1 MPSPA
6 DIHHI
11 SSDVC
16 SEMMKI
22 IAEMEIAKSKEM
34 IQQADCFS
42 VQLNKSVDKHNMDSI
57 FATISLFDSD
67 YSMAV
72 EFLGECHSDM
82 CGANGML
89 SDITSSMEGIGTKR
103 LPQRYT
109 SEIAYSGRTA
119 CGIKRD
125 ANFWGL

>member
-1 MPSPA
+1 MTY
-6 DIHHI
+6 
-11 SSDVC
+11 V
-16 SEMMKI
+16 
-22 IAEMEIAKSKEM
+22 
-34 IQQADCFS
+34 
-42 VQLNKSVDKHNMDSI
+42 NKSVDKHNMDSI

-89 SDITSSMEGIGTKR
+89 SDITSSMEGTGMKR

-109 SEIAYSGRTA
+109 SEIACSGQTA

-125 ANFWGL
+125 ANFWGYNVRKMGYSILGGKKFG